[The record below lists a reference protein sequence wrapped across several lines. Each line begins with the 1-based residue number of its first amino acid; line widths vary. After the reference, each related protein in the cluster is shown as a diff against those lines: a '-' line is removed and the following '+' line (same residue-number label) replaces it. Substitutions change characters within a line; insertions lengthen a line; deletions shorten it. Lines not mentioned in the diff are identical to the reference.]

1 MFEKGEKIIYGKTG
15 VCVVEDIS
23 ERAVPGGKRLY
34 YTLRP
39 LYQSGNVIFAPAD
52 SDKIF
57 MRPIITRQDAE
68 KLIEDVPK
76 IRESALSEE
85 FSEETEIRSCEEL
98 LQLAISI
105 YERRK
110 EARRMKRKLSF
121 TYENRLHRAE
131 QVLFGELAAVLEVE
145 PESVRGLLF
154 AAIKD

>member
-1 MFEKGEKIIYGKTG
+1 M
-15 VCVVEDIS
+15 CVVEDIA

-57 MRPIITRQDAE
+57 MRPIITRKDAE

-76 IRESALSEE
+76 IRENALSEE
-85 FSEETEIRSCEEL
+85 ISDETEIRSCKEL
-98 LQLAISI
+98 LCFAIML

-131 QVLFGELAAVLEVE
+131 QVLFGELATVLDIE
-145 PESVRGLLF
+145 PESVPKLLF

>member
-15 VCVVEDIS
+15 VCVVEDIA
-23 ERAVPGGKRLY
+23 ERAVPSGKRLY

-57 MRPIITRQDAE
+57 MRPIITRKDAE
-68 KLIEDVPK
+68 KLIGDVPK
-76 IRESALSEE
+76 IRENALSEE
-85 FSEETEIRSCEEL
+85 ISDETEIRSCKEL
-98 LQLAISI
+98 LCFAIML

-131 QVLFGELAAVLEVE
+131 QVLFGELAAVLDIE
-145 PESVRGLLF
+145 PESVPKLLF

>member
-15 VCVVEDIS
+15 VCMVEDIA
-23 ERAVPGGKRLY
+23 ERAVPDGKRLY

-39 LYQSGNVIFAPAD
+39 IYQSGNVIFAPAD

-57 MRPIITRQDAE
+57 MRPIITRQEAE

-110 EARRMKRKLSF
+110 EARRLKRKLSF
-121 TYENRLHRAE
+121 TYENRLRKAE
-131 QVLFGELAAVLEVE
+131 QVLFGELAAVLDIE
-145 PESVRGLLF
+145 PESVPKLLF

>member
-15 VCVVEDIS
+15 VCVVEDIA

-52 SDKIF
+52 SDKVF

-110 EARRMKRKLSF
+110 EAP
-121 TYENRLHRAE
+121 
-131 QVLFGELAAVLEVE
+131 V
-145 PESVRGLLF
+145 
-154 AAIKD
+154 

>member
-15 VCVVEDIS
+15 VCMVEDIA
-23 ERAVPGGKRLY
+23 EMAVPDGKRLY

-39 LYQSGNVIFAPAD
+39 MYQSGNVIFAPAD

-57 MRPIITRQDAE
+57 MRPIITKQDAE
-68 KLIEDVPK
+68 KLIEDVLK
-76 IRESALSEE
+76 IRENALSEE

-98 LQLAISI
+98 LCFAIML

-145 PESVRGLLF
+145 PESVPELLF

>member
-1 MFEKGEKIIYGKTG
+1 M
-15 VCVVEDIS
+15 VEDIA
-23 ERAVPGGKRLY
+23 ERAIPGGKRLY

-39 LYQSGNVIFAPAD
+39 IYQSGNVIFAPAD

-57 MRPIITRQDAE
+57 MRPIITRKEAE

-76 IRESALSEE
+76 IRESALSDG
-85 FSEETEIRSCEEL
+85 FSDETEIRSCDEL

-110 EARRMKRKLSF
+110 EARRPKRKLSF
-121 TYENRLHRAE
+121 TYENRLRKAE

-145 PESVRGLLF
+145 PESVPKLLF
-154 AAIKD
+154 AAITD

>member
-15 VCVVEDIS
+15 VCMVEDIA

-39 LYQSGNVIFAPAD
+39 IYQSGNVIFAPAD

-57 MRPIITRQDAE
+57 MRPIITRREAE
-68 KLIEDVPK
+68 KLIENVPQ
-76 IRESALSEE
+76 IRKNVLSDGI
-85 FSEETEIRSCEEL
+85 SDETEIRSCEEL

-110 EARRMKRKLSF
+110 EARRLKRKLSF
-121 TYENRLHRAE
+121 TYENRLRKAE
-131 QVLFGELAAVLEVE
+131 QVLFGELAAVLDIE
-145 PESVRGLLF
+145 PESVPKLLF
-154 AAIKD
+154 AAITD

>member
-15 VCVVEDIS
+15 VCVVEDIA

-39 LYQSGNVIFAPAD
+39 LYQSGNVIFALAD

-57 MRPIITRQDAE
+57 MRPIITRKDAE
-68 KLIEDVPK
+68 KLIGDVPK
-76 IRESALSEE
+76 IRENALSEE
-85 FSEETEIRSCEEL
+85 ISDETEIRSCKEL
-98 LQLAISI
+98 LCFAIML

-131 QVLFGELAAVLEVE
+131 QVLFGELAAVLDNE
-145 PESVRGLLF
+145 PESVPKLLF

>member
-1 MFEKGEKIIYGKTG
+1 M
-15 VCVVEDIS
+15 CVVEDIA
-23 ERAVPGGKRLY
+23 ERAVPSGKRLY

-57 MRPIITRQDAE
+57 MRPIITRKDAE

-76 IRESALSEE
+76 IRENALSEE
-85 FSEETEIRSCEEL
+85 ISDETEIRSCKEL
-98 LQLAISI
+98 LCFAIML

-131 QVLFGELAAVLEVE
+131 QVLFGELAAVLDIE
-145 PESVRGLLF
+145 PESVPKLLF

>member
-15 VCVVEDIS
+15 VCVVEDIA

-76 IRESALSEE
+76 IRE
-85 FSEETEIRSCEEL
+85 FSDETEIRSCEEL
-98 LQLAISI
+98 LSFAIML

-110 EARRMKRKLSF
+110 KARRMKRKLSF
-121 TYENRLHRAE
+121 TYGNRLHRAE

-145 PESVRGLLF
+145 PESVPGLLF